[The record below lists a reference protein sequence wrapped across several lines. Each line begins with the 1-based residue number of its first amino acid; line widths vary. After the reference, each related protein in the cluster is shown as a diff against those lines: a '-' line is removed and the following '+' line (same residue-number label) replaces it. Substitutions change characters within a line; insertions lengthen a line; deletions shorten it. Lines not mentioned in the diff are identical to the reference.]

1 MNCKSCNMIMIL
13 NVLMMI
19 KYMMKILM
27 YNIYMYVE
35 NNVKNLDNMFLK
47 RKKIDQIEKLFREI
61 RVGF

>member
-47 RKKIDQIEKLFREI
+47 RKKID
-61 RVGF
+61 

>member
-1 MNCKSCNMIMIL
+1 MIL

-47 RKKIDQIEKLFREI
+47 RKKID
-61 RVGF
+61 